1 MNRTF
6 HLPTLFFL
14 LIVVIFVFV
23 ETTLRVEKV
32 FDLCSDR
39 VERVRSFLLIPGS
52 SSVTLRKSPYHF
64 LLLRTIRFSVHPVCS
79 RGDTTPHPPDNR
91 QDGAV
96 HRQQSPVTSNLWT
109 LSNRSTYRRRLRLL
123 IFGRPV
129 SNAHCRQRGCFHV
142 NLCIIYSPSRSD
154 RPPLISPIGRLSR
167 G

>member
-1 MNRTF
+1 METKSLLGPRHSSFLFSFSGRVLLGLNTTPDPRPPLSPRGSVTLGHERKIEGRGTDLMNRTF

-96 HRQQSPVTSNLWT
+96 HRQ
-109 LSNRSTYRRRLRLL
+109 
-123 IFGRPV
+123 
-129 SNAHCRQRGCFHV
+129 
-142 NLCIIYSPSRSD
+142 
-154 RPPLISPIGRLSR
+154 
-167 G
+167 